1 MVEAR
6 NIISSYSQI
15 LFSYLDTYYNLDFP
29 G

>member
-6 NIISSYSQI
+6 NIIFSYNLISC
-15 LFSYLDTYYNLDFP
+15 SYLDTYYNLDFQ

>member
-6 NIISSYSQI
+6 NIIFSYNPI